1 MHPPNKEKPA
11 TANSNNNNKSSSASD
26 NRAELADLIKRKAEI
41 SETLANLERQIYAFE
56 GSYLED
62 TQLYGNIIRG
72 WDRYLTSNKVTNSK
86 ADKRNRKFKENE
98 RLFSKSSIT
107 SSAAVS
113 GLIDMHEMKERGGGS
128 ESESATNEDSSD
140 NQIGGPTTHH
150 HQHHSMHD
158 TSHGQ
163 HNKNQNTSSKN
174 QTHDGGLQQQ
184 QHHHLSTATSDHGRP
199 LTPMDQGGPS
209 KDASSTGGATGTN
222 TATPTTTMTPKHK
235 LNNSSSSSSAMK
247 KGSTNKKARHR

>member
-11 TANSNNNNKSSSASD
+11 TTGNKPSCD
-26 NRAELADLIKRKAEI
+26 NRAELSDLIKRKAEI
-41 SETLANLERQIYAFE
+41 SVSGYQIPPVLPFSSFTQHFQETLANLERQIYAFE

-113 GLIDMHEMKERGGGS
+113 GLIDIHEDQLKERGS

-140 NQIGGPTTHH
+140 NQIGGNHSHH
-150 HQHHSMHD
+150 HGPSMHD
-158 TSHGQ
+158 HKTST
-163 HNKNQNTSSKN
+163 TSSKN
-174 QTHDGGLQQQ
+174 QTHDSL
-184 QHHHLSTATSDHGRP
+184 HHLSDHGRP
-199 LTPMDQGGPS
+199 SPMDGGSS
-209 KDASSTGGATGTN
+209 KDLSNA
-222 TATPTTTMTPKHK
+222 MTPKHK
-235 LNNSSSSSSAMK
+235 LNNSSSGSSSALAMK
-247 KGSTNKKARHR
+247 KASTNKKARHR